1 MISTS
6 RQWRAAIAA
15 AITVAVVVA
24 IALATT
30 ISGARSSQAAPVG
43 AEATPTTSTEPIL
56 GVTPSADA
64 SSSQP
69 TTSTSAIKNVVT
81 ILADDLDW
89 NTFSQVQ
96 RLAALRNIG
105 TSFVNSTVTDSLCCP
120 SRTSILR
127 SQYVHSHKV
136 VSNLYASGGGF
147 EKFFALGE
155 QNDCLGTW
163 LQAAGI
169 HTGFIGKFLNEY
181 PTGAPSPT
189 YIPPGWDDWV
199 VPVDF
204 GRAYRGYGYTLNRNG
219 KLKKYGNKPKDLIND
234 VLTADAQRFIRTAP
248 DGFYLQVNTFAPHE
262 PAPVAKRNR
271 KLPGAS
277 VPRTPSYNA
286 FGTDEPS
293 WMAGRGAFSIKRL
306 EKFDNMWRNRVKSAE
321 SVADTV
327 TGVYA
332 ALTQTGHV
340 NDTLVIVTSDN
351 GFHAAFHRL
360 PAGKRTAFKED
371 TVVPL
376 VILGPGVTSGGTVTA
391 MTSTVDLAPT
401 ITSVLGTAP
410 SAIAEGRNLV
420 PFLSSQSAPSDWRT
434 ATLTESMSESAP
446 GDPDYSTFSP
456 PRFASLRSEQW
467 LYVEYATGE
476 RELYDRFTD
485 PDEMRN
491 VISKEDPSVIAQLSA
506 QLSALRT
513 CTGSTCRV
521 ADSMPVPS
529 SKLLPEASAA
539 GSSASSTASA
549 SASASPSP

>member
-1 MISTS
+1 VISTS

-43 AEATPTTSTEPIL
+43 AEATPSSSTAPIP

-69 TTSTSAIKNVVT
+69 TSSPSAIKNVVT

-89 NTFSQVQ
+89 NTFSQVP
-96 RLAALRNIG
+96 RLAALRTIG

-120 SRTSILR
+120 SRSSILR

-136 VSNLYASGGGF
+136 FSNLYASGGGF
-147 EKFFALGE
+147 QKFFQLGE
-155 QNDCLGTW
+155 QKDCLGTW
-163 LQAAGI
+163 LHDAGI
-169 HTGFIGKFLNEY
+169 HTGFMGKYLNEY
-181 PTGAPSPT
+181 PDGAPSPT

-199 VPVDF
+199 VPIDF
-204 GRAYRGYGYTLNRNG
+204 GMAYRGYGYTLNRNG
-219 KLKKYGNKPKDLIND
+219 KLKKYGHKPKDLIND
-234 VLTADAQRFIRTAP
+234 VLTNAAESFIRRAP

-262 PAPVAKRNR
+262 PAPVARRNR
-271 KLPGAS
+271 HLPSQA

-286 FGTDEPS
+286 VGTNEPS
-293 WMAGRGAFSIKRL
+293 WLSSLGPLPVRRL
-306 EKFDNMWRNRVKSAE
+306 AKFDAMWSNRVKSAE

-327 TGVYA
+327 TGVFA
-332 ALTQTGHV
+332 ALTQSGHI

-376 VILGPGVTSGGTVTA
+376 VMLGPGITKGGTVTA
-391 MTSTVDLAPT
+391 MSSTVDLAPT
-401 ITSVLGTAP
+401 ITSVLGTSP

-420 PFLSSQSAPSDWRT
+420 PFLTSQAAPSDWRT

-467 LYVEYATGE
+467 LYVEYSTGE

-485 PDEMRN
+485 PDEMHN
-491 VISKEDPSVIAQLSA
+491 LISLEDPSVIAQLSA
-506 QLSALRT
+506 QLAALT
-513 CTGSTCRV
+513 ACTGSTCRV
-521 ADSMPVPS
+521 ADSMPVPA
-529 SKLLPEASAA
+529 SKLLAQASMAPALPGAPE
-539 GSSASSTASA
+539 
-549 SASASPSP
+549 ASASPSQ

>member
-1 MISTS
+1 MTSKS
-6 RQWRAAIAA
+6 RQWQATLAA
-15 AITVAVVVA
+15 ALTVAVLVA

-30 ISGARSSQAAPVG
+30 ISGARSSQAAPIG
-43 AEATPTTSTEPIL
+43 ADATPAASSEPIP

-69 TTSTSAIKNVVT
+69 TTSTSSIKNVVT

-96 RLAALRNIG
+96 RLVDLRSLG

-147 EKFFALGE
+147 QKFFELGE

-163 LQAAGI
+163 LHDAGV
-169 HTGFIGKFLNEY
+169 HTGFIGKYLNEY
-181 PTGAPSPT
+181 PNGAPSPN

-204 GRAYRGYGYTLNRNG
+204 GNAYKGYGYTLNRNG
-219 KLKKYGNKPKDLIND
+219 KLKKYGYKPKDLIND
-234 VLTADAQRFIRTAP
+234 VLTADAQRFIRRAP

-271 KLPGAS
+271 NLPSQA

-286 FGTDEPS
+286 VGTDEPS
-293 WMAGRGAFSIKRL
+293 WLAARNPYFPMRL
-306 EKFDNMWRNRVKSAE
+306 NKFDIMWSNRVKSAE

-327 TGVYA
+327 AGVYD
-332 ALTQTGHV
+332 ALKATGRI

-360 PAGKRTAFKED
+360 PGGKRTAFKED

-376 VILGPGVTSGGTVTA
+376 VILGPGVTTGGTVTA
-391 MTSTVDLAPT
+391 MSSTVDLAPT

-420 PFLSSQSAPSDWRT
+420 PFLASQAPPSDWRT
-434 ATLTESMSESAP
+434 ATLTESMSEAAP

-467 LYVEYATGE
+467 LYVEYVTGE
-476 RELYDRFTD
+476 KELYNRYTD
-485 PDEMRN
+485 PDEMHN
-491 VISKEDPSVIAQLSA
+491 LITKEDPAVIAQLSA
-506 QLSALRT
+506 QLSALKS

-521 ADSMPVPS
+521 ADSMPVPES
-529 SKLLPEASAA
+529 QLLPGLSGGTGA
-539 GSSASSTASA
+539 GSTPSSI
-549 SASASPSP
+549 ASASPSQ